1 MSWSEKSK
9 ASQAVLSEAKHYSRS
24 LSDDSNTK
32 RKQTYPFILKPDF
45 PFLTTKLSLY
55 KPISQY

>member
-24 LSDDSNTK
+24 LSDDS
-32 RKQTYPFILKPDF
+32 KQTYPFILKPDF
-45 PFLTTKLSLY
+45 SFLTTKLSLLWTY
-55 KPISQY
+55 ILY